1 MPYTQGK
8 RGSLTLAAE
17 SPHWGGRV
25 EWAALNREGPAGSS
39 GPGYRACV
47 SSDFESEAEALKL
60 ARRGLVRQL
69 TDDLDLNRKS
79 QEKGVQRLQTQ

>member
-1 MPYTQGK
+1 MLQKVPTGEA
-8 RGSLTLAAE
+8 G
-17 SPHWGGRV
+17 V
-25 EWAALNREGPAGSS
+25 EWAALNRECPAGSS

-69 TDDLDLNRKS
+69 TNDLDLHRKS
-79 QEKGVQRLQTQ
+79 QEKGVQRLSDIVNF